1 MVRSDLLPEE
11 EDPRRATEYGRIVRH
26 RWIDLLI
33 VLAAVAAAL
42 QIAFASDAEGA
53 PDLPVGVAIVAA
65 AAIELPLLARRRLPF
80 AAPAG
85 VWLLAA
91 ALSFA
96 DGRLVPFTVSASVV
110 GLAAS
115 FQLGILRSA
124 RQSRAGLAIV
134 LGAAA
139 VVEYNDPTHTPGN
152 LVFVPVLFGIAWV
165 AGYALRERSE
175 QAEAAE
181 VRAALAAAEERARIG
196 RELHDIVAHAVSVMV
211 LQVGAIRHRLPESA
225 ERDALQ
231 GVEETGRMALAEMR
245 RLLGAM
251 RRGEE
256 DLELAPQPGLN
267 RLEALVEEVDRAGL
281 PVRLRVDG
289 EPVPLPHALDLSAYR
304 IVQEGLTNALKHAH
318 ARQADVLVSYAPG
331 ELCIEVRDDGAG
343 DRRNGDAGHGLI
355 GVGERVKVY
364 GGEMTAGGADGGGFV
379 LRTRLP
385 LGGKR

>member
-1 MVRSDLLPEE
+1 VRQ
-11 EDPRRATEYGRIVRH
+11 
-26 RWIDLLI
+26 RWIDCLI
-33 VLAAVAAAL
+33 VLAALAGAL
-42 QIAFASDAEGA
+42 QIALGQGSESA
-53 PDLPVGVAIVAA
+53 PDLPVGIAMVAA

-96 DGRLVPFTVSASVV
+96 DGRLIPYTISASVV
-110 GLAAS
+110 GLAAA
-115 FQLGILRSA
+115 FQLGHMRAGSQA
-124 RQSRAGLAIV
+124 RAGLAIV
-134 LGAAA
+134 VAGAA
-139 VVEYNDPTHTPGN
+139 VVEYSDPTHTAAD
-152 LVFVPVLFGIAWV
+152 LVFVPALFVIAWV
-165 AGYALRERSE
+165 AGYALRERTVQVE
-175 QAEAAE
+175 EAEL
-181 VRAALAAAEERARIG
+181 RAALAAAEERTRIG

-267 RLEALVEEVDRAGL
+267 RLEALVEEVGRAGL

-318 ARQADVLVSYAPG
+318 ARQADVLVRYAPG

-364 GGEMTAGGADGGGFV
+364 GGEMTAGSADGGGFV

-385 LGGKR
+385 LGGER

>member
-11 EDPRRATEYGRIVRH
+11 EDPRRATQYGRIVRH

-85 VWLLAA
+85 VWMLAA

-134 LGAAA
+134 LGASA
-139 VVEYNDPTHTPGN
+139 VVEYDDPTHTPGN
-152 LVFVPVLFGIAWV
+152 LVFVPLLFGIAWV

-211 LQVGAIRHRLPESA
+211 LQVGAIRHRLAESP

-318 ARQADVLVSYAPG
+318 ARQADVLVRYAPG